1 MSKVVKYF
9 LVSLGL
15 VLAAI
20 IILMVMATVFIDPNI
35 YRQQVVELVKKQT
48 GRDLKITGDVSL
60 SLFPWLGVQF
70 KEMQLDG
77 PPGFKPVD
85 FARLRS
91 ADIRVAALPLL
102 WGRVDID
109 QILIDGLTLNLVRNK
124 QGRDNWTFVSQQ
136 PTERKAVSEK
146 QPTQKSSAMAAVR
159 LGSLTFKDS
168 NILWQDKQSGAS
180 FSAKHLGLT
189 LDRLASGE
197 QAEFSL
203 VTDLTIAKNRPLP
216 IAVNSQFMVDWQ
228 QQIAELPA
236 AKIELGE
243 VVITTQLTARNIFG
257 DINANGVIRLE
268 KAVPQTLLR
277 TIGVSYHPENKKVL
291 QSLKGNMNFS
301 YSPDLLKLKSIDL
314 ALDKVKLTGD
324 MSIDLKNK
332 TGYKFD
338 LLVRNLNTDL
348 YLPAAEKIIPTAPP
362 ESADTRVRKKVDK
375 EISLPTTMLR
385 SLQAEGKLKLKNFRG
400 GGVGF
405 KSIDTNFSAQSGL
418 IKLAPFK
425 ARLYEG
431 RTRGQIIIDARKHKP
446 RYVIEQKIKNIQLGD
461 LLKDLEIYK
470 NFRGK
475 GNIEFK
481 LATSGSKVSAL
492 KKNLN
497 GSFATKL
504 KSGKL
509 LGVDFIRQLREARE
523 LLEQV
528 QGKQKKHA
536 RKKTG
541 NETVY
546 DKLTA
551 SGKINNGVISNQ
563 DLWLIGPRLQMT
575 GKGQIDLPKNWIYY
589 RLKAIYQ
596 EKQGV
601 DPIKAPIKI
610 KGPLDDP
617 QIKVEY
623 QKILRKEG
631 EKRLRKEA
639 EKALEKELRKGL
651 ERLFK

>member
-1 MSKVVKYF
+1 MSKVGKYI
-9 LVSLGL
+9 LVSFGV

-20 IILMVMATVFIDPNI
+20 IILMVMASVFIDPNT

-48 GRDLKITGDVSL
+48 GRDLQINGDVSL
-60 SLFPWLGVQF
+60 SLFPWLGIQF

-77 PPGFKPVD
+77 PAGFEPAK

-109 QILIDGLTLNLVRNK
+109 QILIDGLNLNLVRTK
-124 QGRDNWTFVSQQ
+124 QGRDNWTFASQQ
-136 PTERKAVSEK
+136 PAEPKTPSEK
-146 QPTQKSSAMAAVR
+146 KPAQESSAMAVIR

-168 NILWQDKQSGAS
+168 NILWQDNQSGAS
-180 FSAKHLGLT
+180 FAVKHLGLT

-197 QAEFSL
+197 LAEFSL
-203 VTDLTIAKNRPLP
+203 VTDLTIAKNPPLP
-216 IAVNSQFMVDWQ
+216 IAINSQLMIDWP
-228 QQIAELPA
+228 QQIAELTA

-243 VVITTQLTARNIFG
+243 VVITTELKARNIFSA
-257 DINANGVIRLE
+257 INVNGVVRL
-268 KAVPQTLLR
+268 KKVSPRALLR
-277 TIGVSYHPENKKVL
+277 TFGVSYHPANKKAL
-291 QSLKGNMNFS
+291 KSLKGKMNFS
-301 YSPDLLKLKSIDL
+301 YASEIIKLKNINL
-314 ALDKVKLTGD
+314 ALDKAGLTGD
-324 MSIDLKNK
+324 MSIGLKNN

-338 LLVRNLNTDL
+338 LQVSNLNTDL
-348 YLPAAEKIIPTAPP
+348 YLPAAAEKIPAAPP
-362 ESADTRVRKKVDK
+362 KSAHTRIRKKTDK
-375 EISLPTTMLR
+375 EISLPTATLR
-385 SLQAEGKLKLKNFRG
+385 ALQANGKLRLENFRG

-405 KSIDTNFSAQSGL
+405 KSIDTNLSANAGL
-418 IKLAPFK
+418 IKLVPFN

-431 RTRGQIIIDARKHKP
+431 RSRGHIIIDTRKRKP
-446 RYVIEQKIKNIQLGD
+446 RYVIEQKIKNIQVGD

-470 NFRGK
+470 NFQGK
-475 GNIEFK
+475 GNFDFK
-481 LATSGSKVSAL
+481 LSTTGNKVSSL

-509 LGVDFIRQLREARE
+509 IGVDFIRQLREARE
-523 LLEQV
+523 LLETV
-528 QGKQKKHA
+528 QGKQKKHNS
-536 RKKTG
+536 RTG

-546 DKLTA
+546 EKLTA
-551 SGKINNGVISNQ
+551 TGKINNGVITNN
-563 DLWLIGPRLQMT
+563 DLWLTSPKLQMT
-575 GKGQIDLPKNWIYY
+575 GKGTIDLPKNWIYY
-589 RLKAIYQ
+589 RLKATYQ
-596 EKQGV
+596 EKKGI

-651 ERLFK
+651 ENLFRR

>member
-1 MSKVVKYF
+1 
-9 LVSLGL
+9 
-15 VLAAI
+15 
-20 IILMVMATVFIDPNI
+20 
-35 YRQQVVELVKKQT
+35 
-48 GRDLKITGDVSL
+48 
-60 SLFPWLGVQF
+60 
-70 KEMQLDG
+70 MQLDG
-77 PPGFKPVD
+77 PAGFEPAK

-109 QILIDGLTLNLVRNK
+109 KILIDGLTLNLVRTK
-124 QGRDNWTFVSQQ
+124 QGRDNWAFASQQ
-136 PTERKAVSEK
+136 PTESKTPGEK
-146 QPTQKSSAMAAVR
+146 KPVQESSAMAAIR
-159 LGSLTFKDS
+159 LGSLTFIDS
-168 NILWQDKQSGAS
+168 NILWQDNQSGTS
-180 FSAKHLGLT
+180 FAAKHLGLT

-197 QAEFSL
+197 LAEFSL
-203 VTDLTIAKNRPLP
+203 VTDLTIAKNPPLP
-216 IAVNSQFMVDWQ
+216 IAISSKFMVDWQ

-243 VVITTQLTARNIFG
+243 VVITTELKARNIFS
-257 DINANGVIRLE
+257 DINVNGEVRL
-268 KAVPQTLLR
+268 KKVSPRVLLR
-277 TIGVSYHPENKKVL
+277 TFGVSYYPGNKKVL
-291 QSLKGNMNFS
+291 KNLKGNINFS
-301 YSPDLLKLKSIDL
+301 YAPDLLKLKNINL
-314 ALDKVKLTGD
+314 ALDKVDLTGD
-324 MSIDLKNK
+324 MAINLANK
-332 TGYKFD
+332 TSYKFD
-338 LLVRNLNTDL
+338 LLINNLNTDL
-348 YLPAAEKIIPTAPP
+348 YLPAAEKKIPAAPP
-362 ESADTRVRKKVDK
+362 KSAHTRIRKKADK
-375 EISLPTTMLR
+375 EISLPTSMLR
-385 SLQAEGKLKLKNFRG
+385 ALQAEGKLKLKNFRG
-400 GGVGF
+400 GGIVF
-405 KSIDTNFSAQSGL
+405 KSIDTNLSANSGL
-418 IKLAPFK
+418 IRLFPFN

-431 RTRGQIIIDARKHKP
+431 KSRGKIIIDARKRKP
-446 RYVIEQKIKNIQLGD
+446 RYVIEQKIKNIQVGD

-475 GNIEFK
+475 GNFEFK
-481 LATSGSKVSAL
+481 LATTGNKVSAL

-509 LGVDFIRQLREARE
+509 IGIDFIRQLREARE
-523 LLEQV
+523 LLETV
-528 QGKQKKHA
+528 QGKQKKHSGS
-536 RKKTG
+536 RTG

-551 SGKINNGVISNQ
+551 TGKINNGVINNQ
-563 DLWLIGPRLQMT
+563 DLLLTSPKLQMT
-575 GKGQIDLPKNWIYY
+575 GKGTIDLPKNWIYY
-589 RLKAIYQ
+589 RLKATYQ

-651 ERLFK
+651 ENLFRR